1 MVESTFLDLEG
12 IRYLWKNIDTNT
24 TILSTTSIED
34 SNISIGII
42 SDRSTV
48 KLILK
53 PKVLFF
59 DLGRTLVTRPNPTQ
73 KFVNFPQTNSLL
85 QNLKTK
91 GIEVGIISDGNRSD
105 LNLLLDDQNLL
116 NKFKVIVMSGDGE
129 VGGIEKPKAKI
140 FNVAIAKMSNILGFA
155 LNPMET
161 AFITET
167 VEHFKVYNF
176 LYTLG
181 LKNII
186 KNNCKSYIGDN

>member
-1 MVESTFLDLEG
+1 MIESTFLDLEG
-12 IRYLWKNIDTNT
+12 IRYMWKNIDTNT
-24 TILSTTSIED
+24 TILSTTQIED

-42 SDRSTV
+42 SDKFTI
-48 KLILK
+48 KLNLK

-59 DLGRTLVTRPNPTQ
+59 DLGRTLVTRPNTTQ

-105 LNLLLDDQNLL
+105 LNLLLADQTLL
-116 NKFKVIVMSGDGE
+116 NKFKVIVMSGDE
-129 VGGIEKPKAKI
+129 AVGGIEKPKAKI

-186 KNNCKSYIGDN
+186 MNNCKSYTGGN